1 MNLDNNVR
9 YVNWFIFQISV
20 SLLEVPSLGLEQ
32 VPEVPAVLAPAWL
45 CGVREKHPGRGNTI
59 RVAQRNA
66 DIITGMEVFD

>member
-9 YVNWFIFQISV
+9 YVNWFLFQINV

-45 CGVREKHPGRGNTI
+45 CGLGRSTQGRITPSEWL
-59 RVAQRNA
+59 RGTA
-66 DIITGMEVFD
+66 DILTGMEVFD